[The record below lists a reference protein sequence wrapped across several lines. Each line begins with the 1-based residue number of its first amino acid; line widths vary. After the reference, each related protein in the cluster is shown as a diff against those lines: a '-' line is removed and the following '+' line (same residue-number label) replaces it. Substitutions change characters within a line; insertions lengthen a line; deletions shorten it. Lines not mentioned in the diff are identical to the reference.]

1 MQCVSQTDSG
11 SFKRKRKS
19 SADSSSNIE
28 NVPLKEEK
36 RQKLERLTVT
46 REEQSSSTQMGDTL
60 FFVDERVP
68 LTELNI
74 TNITSSS
81 ESLTLEDVDSPLQSD
96 TESDSVSLNNL
107 MLDLEQLT
115 DDSEKTK
122 NTLVEALPK
131 GKLNKCKGNSPP
143 PGSSKMVILPKSGGK
158 ICPLPSLD
166 WSDESILWDFLCTK
180 DLESCKVRNSDYFT
194 LHPGIHYRMRSV
206 LLEWILEVC
215 AVYKLQRET
224 YFLTVD
230 LLDRYLSSTKNVS
243 KKNLQLIGVSCL
255 FIASKIEEIYPPK
268 LTELAYVT
276 DGACVESEILV
287 MELKIMKTLK
297 WCSSV
302 ISPNAWVN
310 MLLQILYHHRN
321 SEKELEMRFALF
333 PTQLS
338 DSASQLLDLC
348 SLDEGFLKYSYK
360 TIAVSSLY
368 ISCSKEHALM
378 VSGMTSEEISQCV
391 TWMKSFWQVL
401 KTHCGVDVIEY
412 DSDLEVNSSRN
423 LNIKF
428 NTLQN
433 SICKHNISLDLLEAA
448 QTILKENQEAEET
461 LGLPTPPLSTK
472 KKSDS

>member
-1 MQCVSQTDSG
+1 MQCVNQMDSG

-19 SADSSSNIE
+19 SSDSSSNIE

-36 RQKLERLTVT
+36 RQKLERMTVT
-46 REEQSSSTQMGDTL
+46 REEQSSSPQMGDAL

-74 TNITSSS
+74 ANITSSS
-81 ESLTLEDVDSPLQSD
+81 ESLTLEDTDSPLQSD
-96 TESDSVSLNNL
+96 TESDSTSLNNL
-107 MLDLEQLT
+107 MLELEQIT
-115 DDSEKTK
+115 DDCVMK
-122 NTLVEALPK
+122 NSLVETQAKVKINKPK
-131 GKLNKCKGNSPP
+131 VNSPP
-143 PGSSKMVILPKSGGK
+143 PSTSKMVILPKTGGK
-158 ICPLPSLD
+158 LCPLPSLD
-166 WSDESILWDFLCTK
+166 WSDESILWDFLCKK
-180 DLESCKVRNSDYFT
+180 DVETCNARNSDYFT

-224 YFLTVD
+224 YFITVD

-276 DGACVESEILV
+276 DGACLESEILV

-302 ISPNAWVN
+302 VSPNAWLN
-310 MLLQILYHHRN
+310 MLLQILYHN
-321 SEKELEMRFALF
+321 EDCEKELEMRFALF
-333 PTQLS
+333 PTQLF

-368 ISCSKEHALM
+368 ISCAKDHSLTI
-378 VSGMTSEEISQCV
+378 SGMSAEDISQCV

-401 KTHCGVDVIEY
+401 KTHCGLEAFEY
-412 DSDLEVNSSRN
+412 DTNLVPNSPSK
-423 LNIKF
+423 LNVKY

-433 SICKHNISLDLLEAA
+433 SVCKHNVNLDLLEAA
-448 QTILKENQEAEET
+448 QTILKENQDLDESI
-461 LGLPTPPLSTK
+461 GLPTPPLSTK
-472 KKSDS
+472 KKCNP